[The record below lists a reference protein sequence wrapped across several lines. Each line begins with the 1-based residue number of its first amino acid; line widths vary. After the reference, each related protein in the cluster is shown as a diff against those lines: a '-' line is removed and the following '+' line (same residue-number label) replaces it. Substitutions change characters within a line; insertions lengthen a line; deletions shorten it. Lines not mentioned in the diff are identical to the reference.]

1 MSRAHSLLRAA
12 VLVSVLSAAASL
24 PAFAICNNGVVDPNE
39 ICVAPPTTIWP
50 TPTPVVGVVAAD
62 LNGDGRTDLA
72 SVTANRSGITLAT
85 ATGFAAT
92 VTVVHAGVSF
102 RDVAAGDFDGD
113 GDLDLAYVDQPG
125 NRVLVRQNLGGGT
138 FDAGAFVGVG
148 AGPIRVLAARL
159 NADARAD
166 LVTLNAT
173 ADTATVLFGVMGGP
187 PVFGAN
193 YAVGDATDIALGDC
207 DGSGLADL
215 LYVNGFGTNATLR
228 ARRNNGAGGLLA
240 PVVSSLP
247 LFDPGPGFL
256 NPLAIVST
264 ALNGDAFA
272 DVAVSATA
280 SRMRT
285 ATSNAACS
293 FTVGPFWTT
302 WALSNRLRAVRL
314 DANPFSDV
322 AAPHGIAGAF
332 SVLFG
337 NGAGG
342 FAAGDAE
349 IYQPAITGAYDLA
362 FGNFNNDTFLDAV
375 SATDIGLVLLRGTP

>member
-1 MSRAHSLLRAA
+1 MSRANPLRRAAFVASLLTVA
-12 VLVSVLSAAASL
+12 VSMPAS
-24 PAFAICNNGVVDPNE
+24 AICGNGVVDPNE
-39 ICVAPPTTIWP
+39 ICVAAPTTIWA
-50 TPTPVVGVVAAD
+50 TPTPVVAVAAAD

-72 SVTANRSGITLAT
+72 SVTANRSGVTLAT
-85 ATGFAAT
+85 GAGFGPTATII
-92 VTVVHAGVSF
+92 HAGVSF

-125 NRVLVRQNLGGGT
+125 NRILVRQNLGAGA

-148 AGPIRVLAARL
+148 VGPIRVLAARL

-166 LVTLNAT
+166 LVVLNAT
-173 ADTATVLFGVMGGP
+173 ADTVTVLFGVMGGP

-207 DGSGLADL
+207 DGSGLADV
-215 LYVNGFGTNATLR
+215 LYVNGFGTNALLR

-247 LFDPGPGFL
+247 LFDPAVGFL
-256 NPLAIVST
+256 NPLAIVS
-264 ALNGDAFA
+264 APLNGDAFA
-272 DVAVSATA
+272 DVAVSATQ
-280 SRMRT
+280 SRLVP

-293 FTVGPFWTT
+293 FTPGSFTTT
-302 WALSNRLRAVRL
+302 WAWSNRLRAVRL
-314 DANPFSDV
+314 DLGVASDI
-322 AAPHGIAGAF
+322 AAPHGVAGAF
-332 SVLFG
+332 SVIFG

-362 FGNFNNDTFLDAV
+362 FGNFNNDTFLDVV
-375 SATDIGLVLLRGTP
+375 SATDIGLVLLRATP